1 MKFKISL
8 LVILFVCCSAVP
20 VKAQKG
26 SDLVI
31 GENLKVGMSLVDAF
45 KLLGL
50 PKSIQVKRGTDSQF
64 DSVAIEYAE
73 YALTIHALT
82 GGKSVEGIELAAKFA
97 GRFKSGIKIGDN
109 FEALIEKY
117 GIPESLTSSIVSYP
131 ALASYPGQNLFFVLD
146 GKKIIAAKNFK
157 KNSKLLGN
165 RLVSSAK

>member
-1 MKFKISL
+1 MKFKTSL
-8 LVILFVCCSAVP
+8 FIILFVCCSAIP
-20 VKAQKG
+20 VKAQNG

-50 PKSIQVKRGTDSQF
+50 PESIQVKRGTDSRF
-64 DSVAIEYAE
+64 DSVAIEYKE

-82 GGKSVEGIELAAKFA
+82 DGKSIEGIELAAKFA

-109 FEALIEKY
+109 FETLVEKY

-131 ALASYPGQNLFFVLD
+131 RQNLFFMLD
-146 GKKIIAAKNFK
+146 GKKIVAAKNFK